1 MSTATEHQVIA
12 IIPSLAH
19 STVPDG
25 TGKYGKVTHIA
36 LYILLFLCIDIPP
49 YVLLSSYIL
58 CTVFVLLFSD
68 ILLFLCI
75 VNPCYNTLYV
85 LLFSS
90 VLLLEG
96 NYSNSIRKLKI
107 NTVVGMYIFLTYGG
121 NIRGYVGWLKGLKQ
135 QNGTD
140 W

>member
-1 MSTATEHQVIA
+1 M
-12 IIPSLAH
+12 PSLAQ

-25 TGKYGKVTHIA
+25 TGKYGKVTHTA
-36 LYILLFLCIDIPP
+36 LYILLLLCIDIPP
-49 YVLLSSYIL
+49 YVLLFSYIL
-58 CTVFVLLFSD
+58 CTVFMLLFSY

-75 VNPCYNTLYV
+75 VIPCYNTLYV

-90 VLLLEG
+90 VLLLVG
-96 NYSNSIRKLKI
+96 KYSNYIRKLKFNI
-107 NTVVGMYIFLTYGG
+107 VVGMYIFLTNGG

>member
-1 MSTATEHQVIA
+1 M
-12 IIPSLAH
+12 
-19 STVPDG
+19 
-25 TGKYGKVTHIA
+25 
-36 LYILLFLCIDIPP
+36 
-49 YVLLSSYIL
+49 LLSSYIL